1 MFHSDRII
9 HTAHLKDIDRAF
21 APKTRPLMPAGGA
34 MRTVLATIAT
44 LAAASVIVLGTGLV
58 G

>member
-9 HTAHLKDIDRAF
+9 HTAHLNDIDRAF
-21 APKTRPLMPAGGA
+21 TPQKRPLAPQGGS
-34 MRTVLATIAT
+34 MRTVLAAIAT